1 MAELVV
7 GPILRHVGEE
17 DATVWVETDVP
28 CEVEVLGH
36 TEPTFCV
43 EGHHYALVCI
53 EGLEPGSRSH
63 YEVSLDGER
72 RWPSRD
78 AELPSSEIRTLDPER
93 PLRVSFGSCRV
104 ALPMEPPY
112 VHSKDEHPDGAEVDA
127 LHVYAQELMRKP
139 DRRWPNLLLLLGDQ
153 IYVDEGSPETRR
165 FIRSRR
171 DVSQPPGDEVVD
183 FEEYTRLY
191 RESWREPYVRWLLST
206 VPTAMIIDDH
216 DISDDWNIS
225 RSWKEEM
232 DRKAWWH
239 RRVEAGFMTYWLYQ
253 HLGNLSPEALSE
265 NETYARVK
273 ESREDAGPV
282 LRDYAR
288 RAYEDREGVRWSY
301 RRDLCGTR
309 VIVMDSRGGRV
320 LEEGRRSIF
329 DDEERSWIWTQAD
342 GEFDHVLIATSDP
355 VLLSHGLHHLE
366 SWSEAV
372 CNGAWGRLAAWLG
385 ERLRRAE
392 DFDHWASFGRSFR
405 RLFRLIRE
413 MGSQNGHRP
422 PASIVLLSGDVHH
435 AYLAEVGFPRGA
447 GVKSRVYQAV
457 CSPYRN
463 PLSNRERRAIK
474 LLFRKE
480 AATITRA
487 AARAAGVPDPAV
499 GWRFLEGPYFD
510 NQVATLMLE
519 GRSAR
524 IELEKTTPGEA
535 DEQALQT
542 SFQRDLA

>member
-17 DATVWVETDVP
+17 DATIWVETDAR
-28 CEVEVLGH
+28 CEVEVLGQ

-43 EGHHYALVCI
+43 DGHHYALVCI
-53 EGLEPGSRSH
+53 EGLGPGSRSR
-63 YEVSLDGER
+63 YEARLDGER
-72 RWPSRD
+72 RWPPADS
-78 AELPSSEIRTLDPER
+78 ELPASEIRTVDPGR
-93 PLRVSFGSCRV
+93 AARVSFGSCRV
-104 ALPMEPPY
+104 ALPVEPPY
-112 VHSKDEHPDGAEVDA
+112 VRSKDEHPEGAEVDA
-127 LHVYAQELMRKP
+127 LHVYAHELMREP

-153 IYVDEGSPETRR
+153 VYVDEGSPETRR

-171 DVSQPPGDEVVD
+171 DVSEPPGEEVVD

-232 DRKAWWH
+232 DRKDWWH
-239 RRVEAGFMTYWLYQ
+239 RRVEAGFMTYWIYQ
-253 HLGNLSPEALSE
+253 HLGNLSPEGRFRRTRRTPGQGL
-265 NETYARVK
+265 ARG
-273 ESREDAGPV
+273 RRAGAPR
-282 LRDYAR
+282 LRAS
-288 RAYEDREGVRWSY
+288 AYEDREGVRWSY

-329 DDEERSWIWTQAD
+329 DDEERTWVWAQAE
-342 GEFDHVLIATSDP
+342 GEFDHLLIATSDP

-366 SWSEAV
+366 AWSESV
-372 CNGAWGRLAAWLG
+372 CDGAWGRVAAWLC

-413 MGSQNGHRP
+413 VGSPSGDRP

-435 AYLAEVGFPRGA
+435 AYLAEVGFPRGSN
-447 GVKSRVYQAV
+447 VESHVYQAV

-463 PLSNRERRAIK
+463 PLGNWERRAIR
-474 LLFRKE
+474 LSSQRG
-480 AATITRA
+480 R
-487 AARAAGVPDPAV
+487 PDHPGGRPGGRRSDPEI

-510 NQVATLMLE
+510 NQVATLTLD

-524 IELEKTTPGEA
+524 IELEKTAPGEA
-535 DEQALQT
+535 DERALEH
-542 SFQRDLA
+542 SFERRLA

>member
-17 DATVWVETDVP
+17 DATIWVETDAR
-28 CEVEVLGH
+28 CEVEVLGQ

-43 EGHHYALVCI
+43 DGHHYALVCI
-53 EGLEPGSRSH
+53 EGLGPGSRSR
-63 YEVSLDGER
+63 YEVRLDGER
-72 RWPSRD
+72 RWPPADSEFP
-78 AELPSSEIRTLDPER
+78 ASEIRTVDPGR

-112 VHSKDEHPDGAEVDA
+112 VRSKDEHPEGAEDDA
-127 LHVYAQELMRKP
+127 LHVYAHELMREP

-153 IYVDEGSPETRR
+153 VYVDEGSPETRR

-171 DVSQPPGDEVVD
+171 DVSEPPGEEVVD

-232 DRKAWWH
+232 DRKDWWH
-239 RRVEAGFMTYWLYQ
+239 RRVEAGFMSYWIYQ

-273 ESREDAGPV
+273 DSREDAGPV

-329 DDEERSWIWTQAD
+329 DDEERTWVWGQAE
-342 GEFDHVLIATSDP
+342 GEFDHLLIATSDP
-355 VLLSHGLHHLE
+355 VLLFPRPSSSGGLERIRVRRDLGPRRGVALR
-366 SWSEAV
+366 EASPRR
-372 CNGAWGRLAAWLG
+372 GLRSLG
-385 ERLRRAE
+385 LVRQVLPTALPAHPRGWVARVATGLQRPSSFSPATSTTHTWPRWAFRAE
-392 DFDHWASFGRSFR
+392 ATSKATSTRPSVLPIGTHSA
-405 RLFRLIRE
+405 I
-413 MGSQNGHRP
+413 GSVAPSGCSSATGP
-422 PASIVLLSGDVHH
+422 P
-435 AYLAEVGFPRGA
+435 
-447 GVKSRVYQAV
+447 
-457 CSPYRN
+457 
-463 PLSNRERRAIK
+463 
-474 LLFRKE
+474 
-480 AATITRA
+480 
-487 AARAAGVPDPAV
+487 
-499 GWRFLEGPYFD
+499 
-510 NQVATLMLE
+510 
-519 GRSAR
+519 
-524 IELEKTTPGEA
+524 
-535 DEQALQT
+535 
-542 SFQRDLA
+542 